1 MLSIET
7 IKVDHLIGTQIG
19 TSTIVRELARGG
31 MAIVFIAFQRTL
43 KRQIA
48 VKILPK
54 SLLTPKAAQ
63 LFQQEAESAAI
74 LSHPN
79 IIQIYEV
86 GETDDFLFFTMQ
98 LVQGDALTKYMKMA
112 KKNILPSK
120 RTLPLKMTIQI
131 LIQTLDALDYAHRQ
145 DIVHRDI
152 KPGNIMIEKHTQRAI
167 LTDFGVAKVLRGGD
181 DNNKPMIQGTP
192 LYMAPEQILG
202 RELDG
207 RADIYAVGT
216 MLFEMLVP
224 ELPIPKFKT
233 RVDLVKAKVLNK
245 NGIFQKYPSELN
257 PNVNEKMDQIVKKAI
272 SHSPDQRYGS
282 CRDFIED
289 LEQYRT
295 NYVM

>member
-1 MLSIET
+1 MPSIES
-7 IKVDHLIGTQIG
+7 IKVDHLIGTQVG
-19 TSTIVRELARGG
+19 TSTIIRELARGG
-31 MAIVFIAFQRTL
+31 MAIVMIAFQRTL

-54 SLLTPKAAQ
+54 SLLTPKAAR

-86 GETDDFLFFTMQ
+86 GETEEFLFFTMQ
-98 LVQGDALTKYMKMA
+98 LVQGNALTKYMKKA

-131 LIQTLDALDYAHRQ
+131 LIQTLDALDYAHSQ

-152 KPGNIMIEKHTQRAI
+152 KPGNILIEKHTQRAI
-167 LTDFGVAKVLRGGD
+167 LTDFGVAKVLRGD
-181 DNNKPMIQGTP
+181 DSDKPIIQGTP

-202 RELDG
+202 LELDG

-216 MLFEMLVP
+216 MFFELLVTD
-224 ELPIPKFKT
+224 LPIPKFKSK
-233 RVDLVKAKVLNK
+233 VSLVKEKVLNK
-245 NGIFQKYPSELN
+245 NGIFRKKPSELN
-257 PNVNEKMDQIVKKAI
+257 PKLNVDMDRIVQKALA
-272 SHSPDQRYGS
+272 HNPDQRYGS
-282 CRDFIED
+282 CREFIKD
-289 LEQYRT
+289 LEQYRN
-295 NYVM
+295 NYLM

>member
-1 MLSIET
+1 MPSIES
-7 IKVDHLIGTQIG
+7 IKVDHLIGTQVG
-19 TSTIVRELARGG
+19 TSTIIRELARGG
-31 MAIVFIAFQRTL
+31 MAIVMIAFQRTL

-54 SLLTPKAAQ
+54 SLLTPKAAR

-86 GETDDFLFFTMQ
+86 GETEEYLFFTMQ
-98 LVQGDALTKYMKMA
+98 LVQGNALTKYMKKA

-131 LIQTLDALDYAHRQ
+131 LIQTLDALDYAHSQ

-152 KPGNIMIEKHTQRAI
+152 KPGNILIEKHTQRAI
-167 LTDFGVAKVLRGGD
+167 LTDFGVAKVLRGD
-181 DNNKPMIQGTP
+181 DSDKPIIQGTP

-202 RELDG
+202 LELDG

-216 MLFEMLVP
+216 MFFELLVTD
-224 ELPIPKFKT
+224 LPIPKFKSK
-233 RVDLVKAKVLNK
+233 VSLVKEKVLNK
-245 NGIFQKYPSELN
+245 NGIFQKKPSELN
-257 PNVNEKMDQIVKKAI
+257 PKLKVDMDRIVQKALA
-272 SHSPDQRYGS
+272 HNPDQRYGS
-282 CRDFIED
+282 CRELIKD
-289 LEQYRT
+289 LEQYRN
-295 NYVM
+295 NYLM